1 VAVKL
6 YDFHSSSTSFR
17 VRIALNIKGV
27 DVEHVP
33 LDIGDFEKP
42 DFRDLN
48 PYAGVPV
55 LIDGGVELVQSMA
68 IIEYLE
74 ETRPEPAL
82 LPKNLDER
90 ARVRA
95 LSLWI
100 ACEIQPLN
108 TVRTLRYLKERHQV
122 DEQAL
127 GDWQLNWCQVGF
139 DALEQQLAKSSYTG
153 KFCHGETPTMADC
166 FLVPQIYNSQRP
178 LVGADLGKWPT
189 LSRIYENCMSLPE
202 FERALPQNQ
211 PGFGDA
217 PMSSPL

>member
-6 YDFHSSSTSFR
+6 YDFHSSSTAFR

-27 DVEHVP
+27 EIEQVP
-33 LDIGDFEKP
+33 LEIGDMEKP
-42 DFRDLN
+42 DFRELN
-48 PYAGVPV
+48 PQANVPV
-55 LIDGGVELVQSMA
+55 LIDGGVELIQSMA

-74 ETRPEPAL
+74 ETRPEPPL

-108 TVRTLRYLKERHQV
+108 TVRTLRYLKERFEV
-122 DEQAL
+122 SEMDL
-127 GDWQLNWCQVGF
+127 GNWQLHWCAVGF
-139 DALEQQLAKSSYTG
+139 DALEQQLAQSSYTG
-153 KFCHGETPTMADC
+153 KFCHGELPTMADC

-178 LVGADLGKWPT
+178 LVGADLTKWPT
-189 LSRIYENCMSLPE
+189 LARIYETCMALPE

>member
-1 VAVKL
+1 MAVKL

-17 VRIALNIKGV
+17 VRIALNVKGV
-27 DVEHVP
+27 EVEHVP
-33 LDIGDFEKP
+33 VEIGDVGKA
-42 DFRDLN
+42 DFRELN
-48 PYAGVPV
+48 PQANVPV
-55 LIDGGVELVQSMA
+55 LIDGGVELFQSFA

-74 ETRPEPAL
+74 ETRPEPPL

-108 TVRTLRYLKERHQV
+108 TVRTLRHLKERYGV
-122 DEQAL
+122 NEIDL
-127 GDWQLNWCQVGF
+127 GNWQLHWCATGF
-139 DALEQQLAKSSYTG
+139 DALEQQLAASSYTG
-153 KFCHGETPTMADC
+153 KFCHGDAPTMADC

-178 LVGADLGKWPT
+178 LVGCDLGKWPT
-189 LSRIYENCMSLPE
+189 LARIYQTCLALPE